1 MKRIAMLIL
10 TAVLLVC
17 AVSGFKTID
26 KRAVDIRDCT
36 LHDEEIN
43 LRIFPGSHYQ
53 PNSVTLRVSVNDG
66 ERVAAIGSRRIEL
79 LKVPAEGV
87 SFRIPLSERLRLRKK
102 YSIEVDIDSQSD
114 GSTRLDWSNV
124 DITGI
129 SSGGFFE
136 KNFKPITEPS
146 DLRNQISMAGIRRG
160 IR

>member
-1 MKRIAMLIL
+1 MKRIAMLIFA
-10 TAVLLVC
+10 AVLLVC

-26 KRAVDIRDCT
+26 TRTVEIRDCT

-43 LRIFPGSHYQ
+43 LRIFPGNLYQ

-66 ERVAAIGSRRIEL
+66 ERVSAIGSRRIEL
-79 LKVPAEGV
+79 LRVPAEGV

-102 YSIEVDIDSQSD
+102 YRVEVDVDSLNE

-136 KNFKPITEPS
+136 KNFKPITEPA
-146 DLRNQISMAGIRRG
+146 DLRNQISVASIRRN